1 MVGQF
6 VEFQIDH
13 GIYESC
19 IIRKYCANSG
29 SIIVEDLGGEI
40 WRGFEHQ
47 VEVVGY
53 V

>member
-13 GIYESC
+13 GIYESG
-19 IIRKYCANSG
+19 IVRKHCANSG
-29 SIIVEDLGGEI
+29 SIIVEDLDGEI
-40 WRGFEHQ
+40 WKGFEHQ
-47 VEVVGY
+47 VEVVGD